1 NACCVR
7 ASSIGTRPRRGP
19 DADGRGSSGRG
30 RRHRD
35 RARNHAR
42 RRSARQVVGKGKD
55 SMVRSGAAAVVDV
68 QPIDRLEEKVRQ
80 MVGVIDSLRT
90 DKARAAEEVS
100 RLQQEVASL
109 KSRLADGA
117 TASAE
122 LATMREE
129 RDLIRA
135 RVTQMI
141 SQIDKLDL

>member
-1 NACCVR
+1 
-7 ASSIGTRPRRGP
+7 
-19 DADGRGSSGRG
+19 
-30 RRHRD
+30 
-35 RARNHAR
+35 
-42 RRSARQVVGKGKD
+42 
-55 SMVRSGAAAVVDV
+55 MVRSGAAAAIDA

-80 MVGVIDSLRT
+80 MVGMIDALRAER
-90 DKARAAEEVS
+90 ARAAEETA
-100 RLQQEVASL
+100 RLQQELASL
-109 KSRLADGA
+109 KSRLAEGA